1 MNTLVTTA
9 AHMLAPWQA
18 AYSDSTLISTS
29 VTTVHV
35 VALVF
40 GAGLAIAADRATLR
54 HAKGDDSER
63 LRLLGEIHSTH
74 RPVLIA
80 LALMFASGAAL
91 AAADI
96 KTFAGAPVFWIKLG
110 LVTLLLMNGVVLERT
125 EASLKKGNSLEIL
138 SEDRSRKMWKR
149 LRRSAVLSIAL
160 WTATIVAGTAL
171 VNA

>member
-1 MNTLVTTA
+1 MTNLVA
-9 AHMLAPWQA
+9 AMAHVLAPWQA
-18 AYSDSTLISTS
+18 AYSNSTLISTS

-35 VALVF
+35 VSLVF

-54 HAKGDDSER
+54 SSRSAADEK
-63 LRLLGEIHSTH
+63 LRVLHEIESTH

-80 LALMFASGAAL
+80 LALMFASGIAL

-96 KTFAGAPVFWIKLG
+96 KTFAASPIFWVKLG
-110 LVTLLLMNGVVLERT
+110 LVTLLLTNGLFLERT
-125 EASLKKGNSLEIL
+125 ETSLRKSGNP
-138 SEDRSRKMWKR
+138 RTWNR
-149 LRRSAVLSIAL
+149 LRVLATLSITL

>member
-9 AHMLAPWQA
+9 AHMFAPWQA

-54 HAKGDDSER
+54 HSKDNDTER
-63 LRLLGEIHSTH
+63 LRLLGEIEMTH

-96 KTFAGAPVFWIKLG
+96 KTFADAPVFWIKLG

-138 SEDRSRKMWKR
+138 SADRSRKMWKR

>member
-9 AHMLAPWQA
+9 AHLFAPWQA
-18 AYSDSTLISTS
+18 AYSDSTVISTS

-35 VALVF
+35 VAIVF

-54 HAKGDDSER
+54 HARGDDGER
-63 LRLLGEIHSTH
+63 LRLLGEIHATH

-80 LALMFASGAAL
+80 LALMFVSGAGL

-96 KTFAGAPVFWIKLG
+96 KTFVGAPVFWIKLG

-125 EASLKKGNSLEIL
+125 EASLKKGNSLEVL
-138 SEDRSRKMWKR
+138 SRDRSRKMWKR